1 MPAQLGLPGPFA
13 GGKHPFMVK
22 DSVRV
27 HIPNPHRADI
37 GINLLGKILQEA
49 GSELSEWE
57 EL

>member
-1 MPAQLGLPGPFA
+1 
-13 GGKHPFMVK
+13 MVK